1 MAAKMSNFFEQPW
14 TLAGVAIIVL
24 FFMLIWRKVV
34 PGKQHR
40 WQLVLP
46 LLIAIVGFS
55 LDVLVATDAEKIR
68 TAIKAAVKAVEE
80 ENPDA
85 IEPLISDDYRD
96 SNHNSKSSL
105 MQHGRRRLSKPLV
118 EENIARIIELDLHPP
133 NAKVILTV
141 RVVFDKQSDLYQS
154 FTNQMFT
161 KLEVNLQK
169 SKDNYWLISR
179 AEILEVNRQPAKWDY
194 IR

>member
-1 MAAKMSNFFEQPW
+1 MVNFFEQPW
-14 TLAGVAIIVL
+14 TLLVAAIIVL
-24 FFMLIWRKVV
+24 FFMLIWRRVA
-34 PGKQHR
+34 PGKQR
-40 WQLVLP
+40 WWQLAVP
-46 LLIAIVGFS
+46 LLIAATGFS

-68 TAIKAAVKAVEE
+68 MVIKAAVKAVEE

-85 IEPLISDDYRD
+85 IEPLISTDYRD
-96 SNHNSKSSL
+96 SYHNSKSSL
-105 MQHGRRRLSKPLV
+105 IQHGRRRLSKPLV

-133 NAKVILTV
+133 SAKVILTI
-141 RVVFDKQSDLYQS
+141 RVVLDKQSDAYQS

-169 SKDNYWLISR
+169 SKDSNWLISR
-179 AEILEVNRQPAKWDY
+179 AEILEINRQPAKWDY